1 MAVPGSLVCHVL
13 EASEGVGQGEL
24 TRTPSPATRSSDPP
38 TPPHVTPTRS
48 PLPPPS
54 SSPPTPESCLSWG
67 LDVPAPQVGTMLRP
81 AAIALRLLLQGPS
94 HHASLESSPS
104 SLSQP
109 QDTSAPFPFSTCM
122 SATKI
127 PRVHP
132 TLPLAPRVKPC
143 FVPGIVLHAP
153 LHSFSTPSLGGRY
166 SDFPQLGPG
175 EVPALCG
182 CVKPGSDWAVGFIP
196 GLQSLHFAH
205 HTSSLLLVGRARP
218 QRTEGALTLVDF
230 PSGPNTFG

>member
-1 MAVPGSLVCHVL
+1 M
-13 EASEGVGQGEL
+13 
-24 TRTPSPATRSSDPP
+24 PALR
-38 TPPHVTPTRS
+38 
-48 PLPPPS
+48 
-54 SSPPTPESCLSWG
+54 
-67 LDVPAPQVGTMLRP
+67 VGTMLRP

-109 QDTSAPFPFSTCM
+109 QDTSAPFPFSTACLLPR
-122 SATKI
+122 SRESIPPPIGSTRQALFCAWHCAT
-127 PRVHP
+127 
-132 TLPLAPRVKPC
+132 C
-143 FVPGIVLHAP
+143 
-153 LHSFSTPSLGGRY
+153 TPSFILLGGRY
-166 SDFPQLGPG
+166 SNLLQLGPG

-182 CVKPGSDWAVGFIP
+182 CIKPGSDWAVGFIP

-218 QRTEGALTLVDF
+218 QRTESTLVDF